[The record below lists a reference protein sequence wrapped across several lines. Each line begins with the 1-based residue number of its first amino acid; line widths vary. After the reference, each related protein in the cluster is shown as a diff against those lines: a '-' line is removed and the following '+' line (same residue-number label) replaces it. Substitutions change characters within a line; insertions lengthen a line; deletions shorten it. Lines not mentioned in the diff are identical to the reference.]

1 VLFYG
6 LGFWF
11 AHERRGVRASVWLVC
26 AIGVLAAIGTR
37 AQEATLEAAAPNGEY
52 RVSAEDVLHI
62 SVWKEE
68 GLDADAIVRPD
79 GGISFPLAGDIPA
92 AGLTPKEIEVE
103 IARRLQRYI
112 PEAVVS
118 VSVIKIQGLRIYV
131 TGKVRTPGQYTVGRY
146 IDVLQA
152 LTLAGGLTPYANG
165 GDIKVLRR
173 ENGRQVVYKFDYGDI
188 QNGHHLDQNIALQ
201 TDDVVV
207 VP

>member
-1 VLFYG
+1 MLNG
-6 LGFWF
+6 LACLS
-11 AHERRGVRASVWLVC
+11 AHQRRGGRFVALLACVIGLFVTSCARA
-26 AIGVLAAIGTR
+26 G
-37 AQEATLEAAAPNGEY
+37 EATLEGAVANGEY

-79 GGISFPLAGDIPA
+79 GGISFPLAGDVKA

-118 VSVIKIQGLRIYV
+118 VSVVKIQGLRIYV

-152 LTLAGGLTPYANG
+152 LTLAGGLTPYANAS
-165 GDIKVLRR
+165 DIKVLRR
-173 ENGRQVVYKFDYGDI
+173 ENGRQVVYKFDYDDV
-188 QNGHHLDQNIALQ
+188 QNGNRLDQNIALQ

>member
-1 VLFYG
+1 M
-6 LGFWF
+6 
-11 AHERRGVRASVWLVC
+11 S
-26 AIGVLAAIGTR
+26 
-37 AQEATLEAAAPNGEY
+37 AQTSTADDTTAPNEY

-62 SVWKEE
+62 SVWKED

-79 GGISFPLAGDIPA
+79 GGISFPLAGDVPA

-118 VSVIKIQGLRIYV
+118 VSVVKIQGLRIYV

-152 LTLAGGLTPYANG
+152 LTLAGGLTPYANAS
-165 GDIKVLRR
+165 DIKVLRR
-173 ENGRQVVYKFDYGDI
+173 ENGRQVVYKFDYTDV
-188 QNGHHLDQNIALQ
+188 QNGNHLDQNIALQ

>member
-1 VLFYG
+1 MVTS
-6 LGFWF
+6 LGYWF
-11 AHERRGVRASVWLVC
+11 AHGRRNVRFVAFLAC
-26 AIGVLAAIGTR
+26 TIGVLAAAAMR
-37 AQEATLEAAAPNGEY
+37 AEEGTLEEAVSSGAY

-118 VSVIKIQGLRIYV
+118 VSVIKVQGLRIYV
-131 TGKVRTPGQYTVGRY
+131 TGKVRSPGQYTVGRY

-152 LTLAGGLTPYANG
+152 LTLAGGLTPYANAS
-165 GDIKVLRR
+165 DIKVLRR
-173 ENGRQVVYKFDYGDI
+173 ENGRQVVYKFDYGDV
-188 QNGHHLDQNIALQ
+188 QNGNRLDQNIALQ